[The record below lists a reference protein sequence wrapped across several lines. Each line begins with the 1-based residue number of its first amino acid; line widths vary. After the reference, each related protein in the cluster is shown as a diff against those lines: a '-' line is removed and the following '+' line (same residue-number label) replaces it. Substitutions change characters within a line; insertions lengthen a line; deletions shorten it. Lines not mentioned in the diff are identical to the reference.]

1 MPSRSNGRRGFTLIE
16 LLVVIAII
24 AVLIAL
30 LLPAAQAAREAA
42 RRMQCVNNLKQ
53 LGLALANYE
62 GVAGALPPSVVV
74 ARNGA
79 GYWSNGWSVNGR
91 LLPFLEQ
98 SSAFN
103 AVNFTLNYSAA
114 DNTTVSQMVLSSF
127 ICPSEIRPDP
137 KPTSTGRYGVASY
150 NWNVGDWYVFGG
162 VGASAKT
169 RGAFG
174 ANMSR
179 RLAEFADGLSH
190 TVMTSEVKTYQN
202 VLTKCSLSTVSEP
215 GSIPSPTADP
225 YSAVPEYRSGGC
237 TLNTKG
243 HAEWVDGAALETGFT
258 TAWPPNKVIRDGT
271 NLVEV
276 DLVGVGEKSGGPTYA
291 AITSRSYHP
300 GGVNS
305 LFGDGSVRFVKS
317 TIDGITW
324 RALGSV
330 SGGEVVS
337 ADAY

>member
-1 MPSRSNGRRGFTLIE
+1 MHPTRRRGFTLIE

-30 LLPAAQAAREAA
+30 LLPAVQAAREAA

-53 LGLALANYE
+53 LGLAIANYE

-74 ARNGA
+74 AKNGA
-79 GYWSNGWSVNGR
+79 GFWTNGWSINGR

-98 SSAFN
+98 NSAFN
-103 AVNFTLNYSAA
+103 SVNFTLNYSAA
-114 DNTTVSQMVLSSF
+114 DNTTVSQMIINSY
-127 ICPSEIRPDP
+127 ICPSEIRPEP
-137 KPTSTGRYGVASY
+137 KATATSRYGVASY
-150 NWNVGDWYVFGG
+150 NWNVGDWFVFGG
-162 VGASAKT
+162 VGSTMKT

-179 RLAEFADGLSH
+179 TLAEFRDGLSN
-190 TVMTSEVKTYQN
+190 TVLTSEIKTYQS
-202 VLTKCSLSTVSEP
+202 VLTKCTLSTVSEP
-215 GSIPSPTADP
+215 ASIPSPTADP
-225 YSAVPEYRSGGC
+225 YSAVPEYGTSAC
-237 TLNTKG
+237 TLNANG
-243 HAEWVDGAALETGFT
+243 HGEWVDGAALETGFT
-258 TAWPPNKVIRDGT
+258 TAWPPNKLIRGGT
-271 NLVEV
+271 TNV
-276 DLVGVGEKSGGPTYA
+276 DVDIVSLGEKSGGPTYA

-317 TIDGITW
+317 SINGITW

-330 SGGEVVS
+330 QGGEVVS
-337 ADAY
+337 GDAF